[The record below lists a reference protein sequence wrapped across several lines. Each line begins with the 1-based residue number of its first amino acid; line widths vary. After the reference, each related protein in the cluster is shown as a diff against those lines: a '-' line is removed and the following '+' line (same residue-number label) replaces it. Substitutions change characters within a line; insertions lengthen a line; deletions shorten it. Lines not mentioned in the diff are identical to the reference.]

1 MTDAEIFDIETSY
14 TGGRWAYEH
23 LPEQIR
29 EAYVEVAERA
39 VDLIDSARRALPQLP
54 PIHFDFIHDGKVN
67 ALAFKAKDRYF
78 IGVTTGTLY
87 MLRMVIGRMLSDP
100 RTFVFVGQP
109 NSEDADLPPVSNYI
123 PDADAMADQEKAVL
137 TPNDKARAS
146 FAWYLADQAI
156 MFLVG
161 HEIAHIT
168 RGHVDYLATKGGVGF
183 KAQLEWLRKNGSA
196 ATLERQC
203 LEMDADRRSI
213 LSRIDSL
220 RLAHSN
226 PVRLRPPWSP
236 DSYEVGP
243 IIRDW
248 SASLNLLFRLFGD
261 VRFSLSELNQLMYPP
276 LPVRRAL
283 CDIWALGITQEIWDP
298 TLKEVVAEGLLHGR
312 SYVEYAFADILD
324 EQVSTE
330 GLKTA
335 MGKMGQ
341 DHMLKLVDH
350 WNTNLVQSV
359 KPFSYEF

>member
-23 LPEQIR
+23 LPERIR
-29 EAYVEVAERA
+29 EAYVEVVERA
-39 VDLIDSARRALPQLP
+39 VDLIDSVRRALPQLP
-54 PIHFDFIHDGKVN
+54 PIHFDFIHDGRVN
-67 ALAFKAKDRYF
+67 ALAFRAKGRYF
-78 IGVTTGTLY
+78 IGITTGTLY

-109 NSEDADLPPVSNYI
+109 DSEDADLPLVLNYI
-123 PDADAMADQEKAVL
+123 PDADAMADRGPAIL
-137 TPNDKARAS
+137 TPKDSVRAS
-146 FAWYLADQAI
+146 FAWFLADQAI

-183 KAQLEWLRKNGSA
+183 KAQLEWLRENRSA

-213 LSRIDSL
+213 VSRIDSL
-220 RLAHSN
+220 RLMHSN
-226 PVRLRPPWSP
+226 PVRPVPPWSP
-236 DSYEVGP
+236 GSYEVGS

-261 VRFSLSELNQLMYPP
+261 VRFSRSELNRLMYPP
-276 LPVRRAL
+276 LPIRRAL
-283 CDIWALGITQEIWDP
+283 CDMWAWGITRDIWDP
-298 TLKEVVAEGLLHGR
+298 ALKEVVADGLIHGR
-312 SYVEYAFADILD
+312 SYVEYAFADILG

-335 MGKMGQ
+335 LGETGQ
-341 DHMLKLVDH
+341 EHMQKLVNH
-350 WNTNLVQSV
+350 WNDNLVQSV